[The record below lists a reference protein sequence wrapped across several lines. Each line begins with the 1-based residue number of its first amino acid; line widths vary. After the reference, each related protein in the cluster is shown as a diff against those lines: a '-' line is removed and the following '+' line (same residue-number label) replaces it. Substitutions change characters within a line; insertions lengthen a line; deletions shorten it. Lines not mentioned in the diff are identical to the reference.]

1 MVNGGQRFEEE
12 EEETRESVYSW
23 LPVTLPIDCHC
34 SALPVVHVGTVVALG
49 GCCVASVA
57 TVAKLGISL
66 LVRRQSR
73 STLPPVLLT
82 LPQTWLTGEPA
93 AAAFPGVPKQ
103 KHRSSSAGTRTSFEG
118 TLFASSVS

>member
-1 MVNGGQRFEEE
+1 VCYHRHHLGR
-12 EEETRESVYSW
+12 
-23 LPVTLPIDCHC
+23 C
-34 SALPVVHVGTVVALG
+34 SALL
-49 GCCVASVA
+49 
-57 TVAKLGISL
+57 LLLLLLL
-66 LVRRQSR
+66 LVVLRPATRPKHHSTSGSTIDAKPIVCWMQQLSPINPAHLVQPP

-103 KHRSSSAGTRTSFEG
+103 KHRSSSAGTRTSLEG